1 MKILIPITNG
11 LECQKIQEINTDFHI
26 PIKKISGSQ
35 SSAGNNQKKVLSQ
48 TKQKQKLEAY
58 SIEELEKL
66 YKNSIEAD
74 ETLT

>member
-35 SSAGNNQKKVLSQ
+35 SSAGNYQKKVLSQ
-48 TKQKQKLEAY
+48 TKQKLKLEA
-58 SIEELEKL
+58 
-66 YKNSIEAD
+66 
-74 ETLT
+74 